1 MAENERI
8 DVTTSDVVALRECR
22 AKYELSSL
30 NLKNSKSKKEI
41 YALLM
46 RLQHLRLQ

>member
-1 MAENERI
+1 MAGNERI

-30 NLKNSKSKKEI
+30 NLKNSKSKKKAEF
-41 YALLM
+41 
-46 RLQHLRLQ
+46 